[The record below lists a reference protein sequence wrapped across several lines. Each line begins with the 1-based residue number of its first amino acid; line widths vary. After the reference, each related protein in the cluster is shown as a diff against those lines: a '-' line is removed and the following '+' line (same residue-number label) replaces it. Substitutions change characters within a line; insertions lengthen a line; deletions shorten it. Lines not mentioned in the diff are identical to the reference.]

1 MTDFIFRIS
10 PNILLGP
17 HIASRIS
24 QPVSEQ
30 GKKFMI
36 IGDPAMKDQGYID
49 KLVENLESKS
59 VESFVFDEIPAAA
72 TSEALEQALNLARGA
87 HVDGIISL
95 GGIKASS
102 LGRAIAALYN
112 ETNSLFDYLDGLA
125 PKSKPIPYFSVMAT
139 CRDPFL
145 FTEYTPVVDARN
157 RQVKLLKIPAGLC
170 KIVFMDPNLFNGLA
184 KNTSLSILLDTIS
197 IAIEG
202 YISTKS
208 NFFSDTILEKSI
220 ELLMTAIDATIN
232 PTAAVSPS
240 LIAAQGGIMACL
252 GAAIS
257 SPGMGTALAL
267 TINARYKISRSLV
280 STIMLPYLMEDAI
293 HSRVEKFEKL
303 SYLMKTR
310 MDGMDTS
317 DAAASVVEGI
327 RSRLAQANMP
337 TRLKDLNLTIDQL
350 VPCAED
356 TGTLEMMN
364 YVPRALSSD
373 DLFDLIKQAY

>member
-95 GGIKASS
+95 GGIKAAS

-145 FTEYTPVVDARN
+145 FTE
-157 RQVKLLKIPAGLC
+157 
-170 KIVFMDPNLFNGLA
+170 
-184 KNTSLSILLDTIS
+184 
-197 IAIEG
+197 
-202 YISTKS
+202 
-208 NFFSDTILEKSI
+208 
-220 ELLMTAIDATIN
+220 
-232 PTAAVSPS
+232 
-240 LIAAQGGIMACL
+240 
-252 GAAIS
+252 
-257 SPGMGTALAL
+257 
-267 TINARYKISRSLV
+267 
-280 STIMLPYLMEDAI
+280 
-293 HSRVEKFEKL
+293 
-303 SYLMKTR
+303 
-310 MDGMDTS
+310 
-317 DAAASVVEGI
+317 
-327 RSRLAQANMP
+327 
-337 TRLKDLNLTIDQL
+337 
-350 VPCAED
+350 
-356 TGTLEMMN
+356 
-364 YVPRALSSD
+364 
-373 DLFDLIKQAY
+373 